1 MTRFRLQ
8 PTLFF
13 LLAAWLGI
21 IVFAA
26 HMLMSSEI
34 RRAELQFDEVIRVLA
49 SDVKHKLD
57 TNEAVLAGF
66 AAFLQAVDRSDTESA
81 KRYAASVAAAYPHIY
96 MLEVARKVN
105 LSDEKS
111 LEDSLRKGW
120 RDDFSIKN
128 FADIT
133 GQSLKGVRE
142 KKASWPILFMYP
154 SLPETQAIYGVRLET
169 VDYLSHPMALAQ
181 QNVKPVVSPVFG
193 LYEGNTAF
201 ILLQE
206 VNRPADA
213 SSSDMNF
220 FGNTMMAFLLIKTQA
235 LIPAVCKENQCNK
248 IHVSAMSA
256 PVVNPQSML
265 FELQAVKAGQ
275 LDRLLLPIFTRRIM
289 IENVSQPTLME
300 FDQQLRWVDFL
311 SLELMVILV
320 LLGGALLVVP
330 WVTMRH
336 YMALDRAAIEHEIS
350 SYLATHDLLTGLPNR
365 FLFIDR
371 YEQAFQRWQRDG
383 NSFALLLVDLDYFK
397 RVNDLHGHEVGDQVL
412 IACGKR
418 MARELRACDTVAR
431 QGGDEFLILLGSVL
445 NADDAEAVGEKLLAA
460 FVEPIETTAGVLKV
474 SCSIG
479 IAICPMHGESL
490 EILRKLAD
498 RAMYQSKAQGRNTV
512 SVWADIPVT

>member
-1 MTRFRLQ
+1 
-8 PTLFF
+8 
-13 LLAAWLGI
+13 
-21 IVFAA
+21 
-26 HMLMSSEI
+26 
-34 RRAELQFDEVIRVLA
+34 
-49 SDVKHKLD
+49 
-57 TNEAVLAGF
+57 
-66 AAFLQAVDRSDTESA
+66 
-81 KRYAASVAAAYPHIY
+81 
-96 MLEVARKVN
+96 
-105 LSDEKS
+105 
-111 LEDSLRKGW
+111 
-120 RDDFSIKN
+120 
-128 FADIT
+128 
-133 GQSLKGVRE
+133 
-142 KKASWPILFMYP
+142 
-154 SLPETQAIYGVRLET
+154 
-169 VDYLSHPMALAQ
+169 
-181 QNVKPVVSPVFG
+181 
-193 LYEGNTAF
+193 
-201 ILLQE
+201 
-206 VNRPADA
+206 
-213 SSSDMNF
+213 MNF

-265 FELQAVKAGQ
+265 F
-275 LDRLLLPIFTRRIM
+275 M

-383 NSFALLLVDLDYFK
+383 NSFALLLVDLDYCK

-445 NADDAEAVGEKLLAA
+445 NADDALSNR
-460 FVEPIETTAGVLKV
+460 LKRQPA
-474 SCSIG
+474 C
-479 IAICPMHGESL
+479 
-490 EILRKLAD
+490 
-498 RAMYQSKAQGRNTV
+498 
-512 SVWADIPVT
+512 